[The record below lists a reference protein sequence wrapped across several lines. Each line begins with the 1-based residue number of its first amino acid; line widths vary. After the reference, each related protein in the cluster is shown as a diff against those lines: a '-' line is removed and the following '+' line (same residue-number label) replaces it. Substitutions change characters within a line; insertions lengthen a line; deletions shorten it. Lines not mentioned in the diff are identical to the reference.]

1 MLKRFLSYCKSV
13 MSGGLDKQ
21 ENPEAL
27 LEQAQTRMREVQARN
42 RQRAVEAVVAKNN
55 LIQQVK
61 DTQKRVATLSE
72 KADEAEKRGDDTL
85 AQSLR
90 RERDSFQKS
99 LDTMEKQLE
108 RAVEMTEQVKE
119 GIKREEERIRLKTA
133 EALALKQQWQNTQQY
148 NNLIGDFLHDYHRPR
163 PNPAGDRFFR
173 WLVATY
179 IFVVLVLVLVL
190 LILQAVR
197 W

>member
-42 RQRAVEAVVAKNN
+42 RQRAVEAITAKNN
-55 LIQQVK
+55 LMQQVK
-61 DTQKRVATLSE
+61 NTQKRVDSLTE
-72 KADEAEKRGDDTL
+72 KADEAEKRGDAPL

-99 LDTMEKQLE
+99 LDTMEKQLAE
-108 RAVEMTEQVKE
+108 VMELTEQVKKNI
-119 GIKREEERIRLKTA
+119 GREEERLREKTA
-133 EALALKQQWQNTQQY
+133 EALALKAQWQNTQQY
-148 NNLIGDFLHDYHRPR
+148 NRLIGDFLHDYHRPR
-163 PNPAGDRFFR
+163 PNS
-173 WLVATY
+173 Y
-179 IFVVLVLVLVL
+179 
-190 LILQAVR
+190 
-197 W
+197 